1 MDATVFHVGILHVG
15 IDVSKDRLDGHAH
28 ETGERLSVANDTEG
42 IPALATWAH
51 AMAPRLI
58 GFEAIGAYEALPAAS
73 PAQAGLPVVVVNPT
87 QVRRFTQALGERAK
101 TDVIDAAV
109 IAYFLV
115 ATQPEVRP
123 LKDEDARLL
132 SDLVARRG
140 QIVAMITAE
149 RQRECTAPPR
159 VKKSIARLLKALM
172 RALESFHGDLDNAIK
187 ASPSWRK
194 NEDLLASVP
203 DVVRIIARTRI
214 ADAPE
219 LDRLDRRQIA
229 ALAGLAPWTRQSGQ
243 WRRKGFIGGGRV
255 DVRCALYAVRFTL
268 CALHGRFTWALYMGA
283 LHGRIGRC
291 AVQSRPQG
299 LPREARRRRR
309 AENGRPRRR
318 RPQTPHH
325 PQRNP

>member
-1 MDATVFHVGILHVG
+1 MAVT
-15 IDVSKDRLDGHAH
+15 LDGSDARWQL
-28 ETGERLSVANDTEG
+28 T
-42 IPALATWAH
+42 AT
-51 AMAPRLI
+51 
-58 GFEAIGAYEALPAAS
+58 GAYEAVPAAS
-73 PAQAGLPVVVVNPT
+73 PAQAGLPVVVNPT

-115 ATQPEVRP
+115 AAQPEVRP

-132 SDLVARRG
+132 SDLVARRR
-140 QIVAMITAE
+140 QIVAMITSE

-214 ADAPE
+214 ADVPE

-229 ALAGLAPWTRQSGQ
+229 ALAGLAPWTRRSGQ
-243 WRRKGFIGGGRV
+243 WGRKSFIGGGKV
-255 DVRCALYAVRFTL
+255 DVRCALYPV
-268 CALHGRFTWALYMGA
+268 RFTWAHWSLRGT
-283 LHGRIGRC
+283 I
-291 AVQSRPQG
+291 QTSRPS
-299 LPREARRRRR
+299 ARSSSPP
-309 AENGRPRRR
+309 AS
-318 RPQTPHH
+318 
-325 PQRNP
+325 